1 MPDEPE
7 ARVARKALK
16 FTGDVAAGK
25 HLPGFIAHDLT
36 QEQAEVWLTDAQYT
50 EMLASGFYDEATK
63 TEAKAIEAEAAPDA
77 DAPDP
82 PKRRSSKE

>member
-16 FTGDVAAGK
+16 FTGDVAAARE
-25 HLPGFIAHDLT
+25 HGFAAHDYT
-36 QEQAEVWLTDAQYT
+36 QEQAEVWLTDDGYRARL
-50 EMLASGFYDEATK
+50 ESGLWDEATK